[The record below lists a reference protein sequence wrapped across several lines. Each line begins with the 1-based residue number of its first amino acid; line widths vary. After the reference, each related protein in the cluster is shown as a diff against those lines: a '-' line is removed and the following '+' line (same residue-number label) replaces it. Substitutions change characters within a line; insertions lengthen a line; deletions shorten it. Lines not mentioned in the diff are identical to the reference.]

1 MLDFLDTLS
10 SGKLFPV
17 FVLALLI
24 IFIVNR
30 IRSRRL

>member
-10 SGKLFPV
+10 SGKLFPA
-17 FVLALLI
+17 FVLVLLLI
-24 IFIVNR
+24 FIINR